1 MAGKDKIQVYNPATF
16 TARFMPSPA
25 LQALLKGDFN
35 KFLIMRV
42 EEMYRHVTRPVPAT
56 RATIHTCLFL
66 TEGQATMKIGSEQ
79 YTIRQ
84 HEMLVVPAGQ
94 VFSFGEKDVNKG
106 YLCCF
111 HSDML
116 VGKYGKSELLK
127 EFEFLQVWGNPH
139 LVPDK
144 QTARF
149 ALHLFK
155 RLHQEYAEHGLQH
168 LNVLQPYLITLLC
181 EINQVYI
188 PVSTQAH
195 TASVT
200 LANKF
205 RALLFANIRTQ
216 QRVSDYAAALHVSP
230 NHLNKSVKAATQK
243 SPTRWIDETIVLEAK
258 VLLSQSPLSVAEV
271 ALAVGLE
278 DPSYFARLFRK
289 HTGTT
294 PTAFRKMI
302 EKS

>member
-1 MAGKDKIQVYNPATF
+1 MALRDNIQLYNPSAF

-35 KFLIMRV
+35 KFLIVRV

-66 TEGQATMKIGSEQ
+66 TEGQATMKIGSER
-79 YTIRQ
+79 YTIRR

-106 YLCCF
+106 YICCF
-111 HSDML
+111 HNDML

-127 EFEFLQVWGNPH
+127 EFEFLQVWGNPR
-139 LVPDK
+139 LTPDN

-149 ALHLFK
+149 VLHLFK
-155 RLHQEYAEHGLQH
+155 RLHQEYTDHGLQH
-168 LNVLQPYLITLLC
+168 LNILQPYLITLLC
-181 EINQVYI
+181 EVNRIYT
-188 PVSTQAH
+188 PVATHAQ
-195 TASVT
+195 TAAVT

-205 RALLFANIRTQ
+205 RALLFTNVCTMH
-216 QRVSDYAAALHVSP
+216 RVSDYAAALHVSP
-230 NHLNKSVKAATQK
+230 NHLNKSVKAATEK
-243 SPTRWIDETIVLEAK
+243 SPTRWIDEAIVLEAK
-258 VLLSQSPLSVAEV
+258 VLLSQSTLTVAGV
-271 ALAVGLE
+271 ALAVGLD